1 MRNHSKQNNIEFYF
15 EKKEMRKTIEN
26 QEKIIIS
33 LSETRIT
40 ALKIKEIL
48 EFSLED
54 ILITIDDT
62 SEIIKNFTID
72 ELRQNNI
79 NVQTLIN
86 YNYTHYTLH
95 NHNCQSHRSHHDY
108 QYE

>member
-1 MRNHSKQNNIEFYF
+1 MEKTIYFIFMLFYFYLVLDNYF

-48 EFSLED
+48 EECKKL
-54 ILITIDDT
+54 
-62 SEIIKNFTID
+62 KN
-72 ELRQNNI
+72 
-79 NVQTLIN
+79 
-86 YNYTHYTLH
+86 
-95 NHNCQSHRSHHDY
+95 
-108 QYE
+108 